1 MSKNS
6 WLALAGGVL
15 VVAVVAA
22 LWILYRPT
30 PPQVQCSF
38 TGWQQT
44 LGIALEAKVEQL
56 DALKTTI
63 GVSEAQVRA
72 FDTLMQDYAL
82 KYDAACQD
90 ASAVPPRMTQAEY
103 ACVRRNMEGVLDDLR
118 SFAQAVDAAK
128 SVADAPGQ
136 REIIL
141 KALENFDAARRSGY
155 KTNCTSAIGV
165 NPNPLS
171 FTGLT
176 PERSI
181 QITNRGNNDFT
192 FAVEQYPQGF
202 EPKPSS
208 GRVDRGDTVAVVL
221 FRTIVPPPQTRP
233 LTFHVRTNFN
243 DDIELEIE
251 LDAVNA
257 SIWQTIGERAAAL
270 SGTATPTLAS
280 TIRVVNEVLG
290 SDTRASEADKYIF
303 ASNVLFTKNAIP
315 QASIALD
322 TASKLNAA
330 TDVQPSVKAM
340 RALISARTAA
350 PEEAVIHYA
359 AAQAARDAAENNDR
373 IVVQPKAGN
382 RNELIEAMRRD
393 RNSSVISN

>member
-1 MSKNS
+1 
-6 WLALAGGVL
+6 
-15 VVAVVAA
+15 
-22 LWILYRPT
+22 
-30 PPQVQCSF
+30 
-38 TGWQQT
+38 
-44 LGIALEAKVEQL
+44 
-56 DALKTTI
+56 
-63 GVSEAQVRA
+63 
-72 FDTLMQDYAL
+72 
-82 KYDAACQD
+82 
-90 ASAVPPRMTQAEY
+90 
-103 ACVRRNMEGVLDDLR
+103 
-118 SFAQAVDAAK
+118 
-128 SVADAPGQ
+128 
-136 REIIL
+136 
-141 KALENFDAARRSGY
+141 
-155 KTNCTSAIGV
+155 
-165 NPNPLS
+165 
-171 FTGLT
+171 
-176 PERSI
+176 
-181 QITNRGNNDFT
+181 
-192 FAVEQYPQGF
+192 
-202 EPKPSS
+202 
-208 GRVDRGDTVAVVL
+208 
-221 FRTIVPPPQTRP
+221 
-233 LTFHVRTNFN
+233 
-243 DDIELEIE
+243 LEIE